1 MNEGLDAFEDHQ
13 ILELLLFYSIPRK
26 DTNELAHTLI
36 RKYGSLSAVFEADP
50 ADLMSTP
57 NREEFGGF
65 AESYSISGTNLFQDK
80 WGTSPGLNSTAKA
93 GEYLVSLFS
102 GRLYEVFYVICLDA
116 QNRLNHACLVHEGTI
131 DQAPVYPRVIVEAVL
146 RHQAHSVIL
155 AHNHPGGTLE
165 PSQADINIT
174 RKITAALETISV
186 RVLDHIIVADGKYF
200 SFADHG
206 LIKN

>member
-1 MNEGLDAFEDHQ
+1 M
-13 ILELLLFYSIPRK
+13 
-26 DTNELAHTLI
+26 
-36 RKYGSLSAVFEADP
+36 
-50 ADLMSTP
+50 
-57 NREEFGGF
+57 
-65 AESYSISGTNLFQDK
+65 
-80 WGTSPGLNSTAKA
+80 
-93 GEYLVSLFS
+93 
-102 GRLYEVFYVICLDA
+102 
-116 QNRLNHACLVHEGTI
+116 
-131 DQAPVYPRVIVEAVL
+131 YPRVIVEAVL

-206 LIKN
+206 LIKS